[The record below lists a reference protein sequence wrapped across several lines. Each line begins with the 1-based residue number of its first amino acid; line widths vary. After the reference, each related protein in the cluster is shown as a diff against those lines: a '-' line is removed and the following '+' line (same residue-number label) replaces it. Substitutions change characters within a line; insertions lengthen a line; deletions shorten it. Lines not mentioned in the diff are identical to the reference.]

1 MQTCQKNTDTSL
13 DGPPL
18 ILVIFTRMRRGR
30 SSNKVSWMP
39 HVIPAPC
46 GRTGMSDGPRV
57 FNLTGSVVSWHL
69 LKCLVL
75 ESSSMKPIDCRTSLL
90 LSSCEWQIVKI
101 KTLDVNIN
109 SDLCDQ
115 ASTEMSCFLGGLWL
129 VFSFHRIIDTSNGK
143 DLLNYLVLVPYQSDI
158 VPQSLTA
165 PRQISKTLR
174 SKPAISIIGK
184 KITFSQFSYSE
195 NWVSPGFQSH

>member
-1 MQTCQKNTDTSL
+1 MQTCQKSTETSL

-18 ILVIFTRMRRGR
+18 MLVIFTRMWRGG

-39 HVIPAPC
+39 RMVPAPC
-46 GRTGMSDGPRV
+46 GRTGTSDGPRV
-57 FNLTGSVVSWHL
+57 FKLTGSVVFWHL
-69 LKCLVL
+69 LKCPVL
-75 ESSSMKPIDCRTSLL
+75 ESNSMKPVDCRTSLL

-101 KTLDVNIN
+101 KTLDMNIN

-129 VFSFHRIIDTSNGK
+129 VFSFHRITDIRNGK
-143 DLLNYLVLVPYQSDI
+143 DLLNHLVLIPYQSDI

-165 PRQISKTLR
+165 PRQICKTLR
-174 SKPAISIIGK
+174 SKPTISIIGNN
-184 KITFSQFSYSE
+184 ITISQLNSE
-195 NWVSPGFQSH
+195 RFSPGFQPH